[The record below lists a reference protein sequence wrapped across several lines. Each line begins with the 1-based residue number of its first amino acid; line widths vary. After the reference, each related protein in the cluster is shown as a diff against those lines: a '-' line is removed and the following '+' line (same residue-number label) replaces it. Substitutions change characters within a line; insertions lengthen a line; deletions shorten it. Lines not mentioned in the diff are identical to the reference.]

1 MACIG
6 FLGFLG
12 YLSFSNAIHAQ
23 ENLLYR
29 AEVAVSSQNPDELQR
44 AIPLAFGQ
52 ILSRL
57 TANPAITQETWA
69 QTALRQSRRYLRQFQ
84 YQQRPSSD
92 LQDPTDKSFLV
103 TEFNPTAVTRLLEQ
117 NGVAYWGRSRPTVVA
132 WIVHQRSGTRQIIDN
147 NHSLL
152 AQPLITA
159 AREAGIDLVLPL
171 MDLQEQRDVTPSHLW
186 LRDTQVLE
194 QATERYQS
202 KVFILGQLAGPA
214 NDQPTDPAWNAEWLL
229 SINGNHHHWQSDQ
242 PAALKEL
249 LQQSLVAINAPLFEQ
264 YKHQPLPTNAHNE
277 IEVSQINNAD
287 QYQQAWDYLAQLQGV
302 VSVVPTRFNRGRAM
316 FTIQHSGDWSELN
329 RLIQHGDTLL
339 PRVVDPL
346 DQTASDSLYVGSDSA
361 NTGISNPLAHYRLNQ

>member
-12 YLSFSNAIHAQ
+12 YLSFSNAVHAQ

-52 ILSRL
+52 ILRRL

-69 QTALRQSRRYLRQFQ
+69 QTALRQSRQYLRQFQ
-84 YQQRPSSD
+84 YQQRPTSG
-92 LQDPTDKSFLV
+92 PPKRTEESFLI
-103 TEFNPTAVTRLLEQ
+103 TEFNPTSVNRLLEQ
-117 NGVAYWGRSRPTVVA
+117 NGVAYWGRSRPSVVA
-132 WIVHQRSGTRQIIDN
+132 WVLHQRSGTRQIIDN
-147 NHSLL
+147 SHPLL

-171 MDLQEQRDVTPSHLW
+171 MDLQEQRDVTTSHLW
-186 LRDTQVLE
+186 LRDTQALE

-202 KVFILGQLAGPA
+202 KVFILGQLAGPTNNQTA
-214 NDQPTDPAWNAEWLL
+214 NPAWNAEWLL
-229 SINGNHHHWQSDQ
+229 SINGNHHHWRLDQ
-242 PAALKEL
+242 PTSLKEL

-264 YKHQPLPTNAHNE
+264 YKHQPLPTNAHHE
-277 IEVSQINNAD
+277 IEISQINHAD
-287 QYQQAWDYLAQLQGV
+287 QYQQTWDYLAQLQGV
-302 VSVVPTRFNRGRAM
+302 VSVVPTSFNRGRAM

-346 DQTASDSLYVGSDSA
+346 DQTTPDSLSMGSAPA
-361 NTGISNPLAHYRLNQ
+361 NTGTSQPLARYRLNQ